1 MDYDSVP
8 RDRLGGN
15 MTPVI
20 PKFYYEVDSQEQRI
34 KIICCLIQELI
45 DGLQAND
52 ELDANTIERVTAL
65 EKTFEDFKAHGFDD
79 YYREQIEQWFTDNA
93 WTIYKL
99 LAKQVYFGL
108 TSDGYFCAYVPDSWR
123 EIMFDTGM
131 VYGREDY
138 GCLILRF
145 EADPNAQGVIDNTGY
160 NRIDVVEQI
169 RRMLVDTNAIVAK
182 HEKTLYTNLDEDV

>member
-8 RDRLGGN
+8 RDRLGGS

-34 KIICCLIQELI
+34 KIICWLIQELI
-45 DGLQAND
+45 DGLRAND
-52 ELDANTIERVTAL
+52 ELDATTIERVTAL
-65 EKTFEDFKAHGFDD
+65 EKTFEEFKAHGFDD
-79 YYREQIEQWFTDNA
+79 YYRAQIEQWFTDNA

-131 VYGREDY
+131 VYGSEEY
-138 GCLILRF
+138 GRLILRF

-160 NRIDVVEQI
+160 SRIDMVEQI
-169 RRMLVDTNAIVAK
+169 RRMLNETNATVTK
-182 HEKTLYTNLDEDV
+182 HEKTLYTNLDEEV

>member
-34 KIICCLIQELI
+34 KIICWLIQELI
-45 DGLQAND
+45 DGLRAND
-52 ELDANTIERVTAL
+52 ELDATTIERVTAL
-65 EKTFEDFKAHGFDD
+65 EKAFEEYKEHGFDD
-79 YYREQIEQWFTDNA
+79 YYRAQIEQWFTDNA

-99 LAKQVYFGL
+99 LATQVYFGL

-131 VYGREDY
+131 VYGSEEY
-138 GCLILRF
+138 GRLILRF

-160 NRIDVVEQI
+160 SRIDMVEQI
-169 RRMLVDTNAIVAK
+169 RRMLNETNATVTK
-182 HEKTLYTNLDEDV
+182 HEKTLYTNLDEEV